1 MPRVNPA
8 ILSWARE
15 TVGLSVADAARQLA
29 LSEER
34 LQAFEAGER
43 DPTAKQLAKMA
54 EKYRRPLLAFYLP
67 APPQRRDRGH
77 DFRTLPGERVP
88 GSEETLDAL
97 LRDIQ
102 ARQRLVR
109 AALEEADEA
118 APIAFVASGHMRD
131 GVNALVAA
139 MTAVLREGLAEFRA
153 QRTVTD
159 AFSVLREAVERNG
172 VFVLLAGNLGTHH
185 SNIDP
190 QIFRGFALSDPVA
203 PFVVINENDSRAAWS
218 FTLLHELAHIWLG
231 QTGISGYGGE
241 VEVERFC
248 DEVAARLLLDMN
260 ELRGLGRVEGLA
272 VNDLKQLIERFAVNR
287 NLSRKMVAYNLMR
300 AGMIPA
306 ATYRNLARAFDNDRI
321 AEEQARPRG
330 EGGPDYYVVRRHRI
344 GTALVTLVG
353 RMVEGGV
360 LSSTKAGK
368 VLGVKPTAVG
378 RIVNRDRAA

>member
-1 MPRVNPA
+1 
-8 ILSWARE
+8 
-15 TVGLSVADAARQLA
+15 
-29 LSEER
+29 
-34 LQAFEAGER
+34 
-43 DPTAKQLAKMA
+43 
-54 EKYRRPLLAFYLP
+54 
-67 APPQRRDRGH
+67 
-77 DFRTLPGERVP
+77 
-88 GSEETLDAL
+88 
-97 LRDIQ
+97 
-102 ARQRLVR
+102 VR
-109 AALEEADEA
+109 AALEEAEEA
-118 APIAFVASGHMRD
+118 APIAFVASARMRD
-131 GVNALVAA
+131 GVDALVAA
-139 MTAVLREGLAEFRA
+139 MTGVLRGGLAEFRA

-159 AFSVLREAVERNG
+159 AFSALRDAVERTG

-190 QIFRGFALSDPVA
+190 EVFRGFALSDSVA

-248 DEVAARLLLDMN
+248 DEVAARLLLDAH
-260 ELRGLGRVEGLA
+260 ELRQLGGLQGLA
-272 VNDLKQLIERFAVNR
+272 IDELKQLIERFAAGR

-300 AGMIPA
+300 AGMISA
-306 ATYRNLARAFDNDRI
+306 ASYRNLARAFDDDRI

-344 GTALVTLVG
+344 GSGLVTLVR
-353 RMVEGGV
+353 RMIEGGV

-378 RIVNRDRAA
+378 RVVSRERAA

>member
-15 TVGLSVADAARQLA
+15 TVGLSIADAARQLA
-29 LSEER
+29 LSEVR
-34 LQAFEAGER
+34 LQAFEAGDR
-43 DPTAKQLAKMA
+43 DPTAKQLARMA
-54 EKYRRPLLAFYLP
+54 DKYRRPLLTFYLP
-67 APPQRRDRGH
+67 APPQRRDRGQ
-77 DFRTLPGERVP
+77 DFRTLPGERIP

-97 LRDIQ
+97 LRDIL

-109 AALEEADEA
+109 AALEEAEEA
-118 APIAFVASGHMRD
+118 APITFVASARMRD
-131 GVNALVAA
+131 GVDALVAA
-139 MTAVLREGLAEFRA
+139 MTGVLREGLAEFRA
-153 QRTVTD
+153 QRSVTD
-159 AFSVLREAVERNG
+159 AFSVLRDAVERTG
-172 VFVLLAGNLGTHH
+172 VFVVLAGNLGTHH

-190 QIFRGFALSDPVA
+190 EVFRGFALSDPVA

-248 DEVAARLLLDMN
+248 DEVAAGLLLDMH
-260 ELRGLGRVEGLA
+260 ELRQLGRLQGLA
-272 VNDLKQLIERFAVNR
+272 IDDLKRLVERFAAGR

-306 ATYRNLARAFDNDRI
+306 ATYRNLARAFDDDRI

-344 GTALVTLVG
+344 GSGLVTLVR

-378 RIVNRDRAA
+378 RIVSRDRAA